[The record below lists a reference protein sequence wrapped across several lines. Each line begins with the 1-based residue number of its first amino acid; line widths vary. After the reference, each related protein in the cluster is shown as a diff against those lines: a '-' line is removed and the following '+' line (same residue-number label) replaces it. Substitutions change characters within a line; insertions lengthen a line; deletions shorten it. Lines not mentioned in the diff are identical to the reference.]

1 MLLAQIILV
10 AQVCHLRIACDGLT
24 LGIPQF
30 MRISKKKNDIFKKML
45 GNCCTI
51 VTQFEGIICT
61 NCVTCTNNVICTNC
75 VIHLHNHVD

>member
-10 AQVCHLRIACDGLT
+10 AQVCHLRRACDGLT

-45 GNCCTI
+45 GNCS
-51 VTQFEGIICT
+51 QL
-61 NCVTCTNNVICTNC
+61 
-75 VIHLHNHVD
+75 LHNLKVSFAQIVSLAQITSFAQIVSFTYTIM